1 MDIEGVLA
9 ILLIFGGGTM
19 IGLAMSPIGRAI
31 AARIQG
37 GTKGAMA
44 VHDHQAILE
53 EVEGLRRDIG
63 ELQERVDFTERM
75 LSRQREERL
84 PGQGSGPFPAE
95 TRGPAHA

>member
-9 ILLIFGGGTM
+9 ILLIFGGGTL

-37 GTKGAMA
+37 RAHDA
-44 VHDHQAILE
+44 VPTDDVRRALEGQQAVLE
-53 EVEGLRRDIG
+53 EVEGLRRDVA

-75 LSRQREERL
+75 LSRGREERL
-84 PGQGSGPFPAE
+84 PGPPG
-95 TRGPAHA
+95 